1 MQWQVEKLE
10 NGNYNFKAIRA
21 LVGTIQGQLFALL
34 TEEQIVSYA
43 TEWTLQRDE
52 RDTEGN
58 AYV

>member
-10 NGNYNFKAIRA
+10 NGNYNLKAIRA